1 MPTSQ
6 SHFPKILSTIV
17 IGVVLFGV
25 LVGLVHFFRSW
36 TYRPAE
42 KKSAHIG
49 VDVFLPE
56 VSVDRLRST
65 VARLSSVGSRVTGYP
80 GAKASADF
88 LESEFR
94 RLEMQDVHLEAFSV
108 TVPVDKGASL
118 RLLKSGEEIPLRCV
132 WPNLVRTPTT
142 LGVRGSLIYVGDGE
156 FSGFDGHDVSGNV
169 VLMDFNSGG
178 RWINAGILGA
188 GAVVFIAPKSTTTGQ
203 AEGKFAEVPVA
214 MPRFYVDREAGERLR
229 GLAGEGLEVE
239 VKGRMDWEVRDGYN
253 VVGTFPGSDPDLRDQ
268 EVMLSA
274 YYDGMSVVPS
284 LAPAAEMAC
293 GIAGLLELGEMLRVH
308 PPARTVLF
316 LATSGHCQ
324 NLRGI
329 DAYMQRHSRK
339 KEPFLE
345 DVTKPVFPKLFLG
358 LDLSSGNDGLA
369 AWDTREKMGATQF
382 SRAKNFFG
390 VSLGRRLASMA
401 EGVAAGMGRELE
413 DVFANVI
420 ASQQSDKA
428 WGILIP
434 GRPLP
439 IESEYALACGTP
451 AVSLITS
458 YDARLGV
465 DSPLDRIEGVNFGN
479 LRTQVVF
486 IGGLISQVLNKE
498 DALGDVLNLEMKDD
512 SWGVEGRVKGFSRYA
527 ITPDIEMG
535 GAIVAVRSGRE
546 SKSAKGVRGEF
557 FELANKQGI
566 FKVTRIF
573 REYWPLEIHPFL
585 QNPVTGEITHAPDR
599 GADYPIEVKTKW
611 GLEKPLVVLFRCVP
625 TSFYETVDPRQLG
638 RLSDIV
644 VMDAGNSV
652 PQHYGYFFETARS
665 HYREEEPTIGVVF
678 TEPGKRVKLTLSTG
692 LFGVRFFLVNADPEG
707 GDGAGFL
714 TKVPSA
720 FEQTAYKAALDMW
733 RVDDGR
739 IRELLSYGIENTR
752 LTALHDKAEAH
763 LREAEEALKE
773 RRWSGFIQNARA
785 AQGVEARAYPDVK
798 GTQNDVIRGVVFFMA
813 MLIPCSFF
821 AERLV
826 FAFADIRKQI
836 AGFFGFFFFVWFCL
850 SVVHPA
856 FSLANPALVLVA
868 FLILALATFVLKLIS
883 SRFSAQMRALR
894 TDAAVAHGTDIGRGS
909 AFYVAFMLGISNMRR
924 RKLRTSLTLLTVLL
938 LTFTVMSFTSLKFVL
953 RHMRIPWTEGP
964 FRAGAMIRDGA
975 WKELDDSVLEYTSDE
990 FRDIGRVVPRAWY
1003 TKATKIQGGGL
1014 AVEAASVVGMVPEER
1029 LITGIDSCLSAG
1041 RWIAG
1046 NAECVIP
1053 DSMAVDLGLTVEDV
1067 GRSTVRVFGREL
1079 EVVGIMDSERLKG
1092 LKDLD
1097 GAPLTPVDFG
1107 VVPEDVLAEQLQQGS
1122 ISLRAAQQQAG
1133 RTAGS
1138 TVGIHVYKHLNPGR
1152 VVFLPYHLMR
1162 EMGRVGHWLGGT
1174 TGDLRSVA
1182 VGFDEGIDVGKV
1194 VESFVSRLE
1203 LTVFGSIPQESGP
1216 SEVYVFSSHGMAS
1229 VSGLGILVIPIAI
1242 AALIVLN
1249 TMMGA
1254 VYERFRDIGIYSSVG
1269 LAPSHIGM
1277 LFMAES
1283 CVYAVIGA
1291 VGGYLVAQGVG
1302 RVLFE
1307 SGLLHGLSLNYSSLS
1322 AVMAMG
1328 LVMSV
1333 VMLSTLYPSK
1343 KASQMA
1349 VPDVTRR
1356 WELTDPEGDHWR
1368 FEFPFTVSSRDVRGM
1383 FSFLTTYFRAYSR
1396 YSLGEFYADGVSFRE
1411 EETPEGPSYTIQMQT
1426 WLAPFDMGVSQETVL
1441 RATPTGRY
1449 GIYEIE
1455 MVLDRMSGELQAWI
1469 RTNRQ
1474 FLTLLRKQFLIWRTL
1489 SDQVR
1494 DEYAQKADSDR
1505 DRIVEA

>member
-1 MPTSQ
+1 MFAMTS
-6 SHFPKILSTIV
+6 SLSTTLR
-17 IGVVLFGV
+17 VLFTFV
-25 LVGLVHFFRSW
+25 LVAVLVAAMVGLVEFFRGLS
-36 TYRPAE
+36 
-42 KKSAHIG
+42 SIG
-49 VDVFLPE
+49 SGKQDKEISTEGVFLPE
-56 VSVDRLRST
+56 VSVDRMRST

-88 LESEFR
+88 LESEFL
-94 RLEMQDVHLEAFSV
+94 RLGMQDVHQEAFPV
-108 TVPVDKGASL
+108 TVPMDKGASL
-118 RLLKSGEEIPLRCV
+118 RFLESGEEIPLRCV

-142 LGVRGSLIYVGDGE
+142 PGVRGRLIYAGDGE
-156 FSGFDGHDVSGNV
+156 FSDFDGQDVSGNV

-178 RWINAGILGA
+178 RWVNAGILGA
-188 GAVVFIAPKSTTTGQ
+188 SAVVFIAPESTTSGE
-203 AEGKFAEVPVA
+203 AEDKFAEVPVS

-239 VKGRMDWEVRDGYN
+239 VKGRMDWEVREGYN

-339 KEPFLE
+339 KDEFKE
-345 DVTKPVFPKLFLG
+345 DVIEPVFPKLFLG
-358 LDLSSGNDGLA
+358 LDLSSGNDGITV
-369 AWDTREKMGATQF
+369 WDSREGMGASGFTREKH
-382 SRAKNFFG
+382 FFG
-390 VSLGRRLASMA
+390 VSLGRRLSKIA
-401 EGVAAGMGRELE
+401 EIVSTKMERDPE
-413 DVFANVI
+413 DMFANVI
-420 ASQQSDKA
+420 ASMQSDKA
-428 WGILIP
+428 FAKVIS

-451 AVSLITS
+451 ALSLITS
-458 YDARLGV
+458 YDARMGV
-465 DSPLDRIEGVNFGN
+465 DSPLDRIEGVNFDN
-479 LRTQVVF
+479 LRTQLVF
-486 IGGLISQVLNKE
+486 LGGMLTQVLNDK
-498 DALGDVLNLEMKDD
+498 DALDDVINLDLTD
-512 SWGVEGRVKGFSRYA
+512 TAWAIEGRVKAFSRNA
-527 ITPDIEMG
+527 IIPDIEMG
-535 GAIVAVRSGRE
+535 GAVVALRSRRE
-546 SKSAKGVRGEF
+546 SKVHKGVRGDYIEVADETGKF
-557 FELANKQGI
+557 S
-566 FKVTRIF
+566 VTRLF
-573 REYWPLEIHPFL
+573 REYEMEVHPFVL
-585 QNPVTGEITHAPDR
+585 DSESGDIKFAPDR
-599 GADYPIEVKTKW
+599 GGDIYPISARISRAIT
-611 GLEKPLVVLFRCVP
+611 KPLLVLFRCVP

-644 VMDAGNSV
+644 VMDAGNSI
-652 PQHYGYFFETARS
+652 PPHYGYFFETARPE
-665 HYREEEPTIGVVF
+665 YREEEPTIGVVF

-692 LFGVRFFLVNADPEG
+692 LFGVRFLLVNADPEG

-714 TKVPSA
+714 TEGPAA

-785 AQGVEARAYPDVK
+785 AQGTEARAYPDVK
-798 GTQNDVIRGVVFFMA
+798 GTQNDVIHGVVFFMA

-894 TDAAVAHGTDIGRGS
+894 TDAAVAHETDIGRGS
-909 AFYVAFMLGISNMRR
+909 AFYAAFVLGISNMRR
-924 RKLRTSLTLLTVLL
+924 RKLRTSLTLVTVLL
-938 LTFTVMSFTSLKFVL
+938 LTFTVMSFTSLKFML

-1003 TKATKIQGGGL
+1003 TQATKIQGGGQT
-1014 AVEAASVVGMVPEER
+1014 VEAASVVGMVPEER
-1029 LITGIDSCLSAG
+1029 LITGIDSCLSSG
-1041 RWIAG
+1041 RWLAG

-1053 DSMAVDLGLTVEDV
+1053 DSMAGDLGLTVEDV

-1079 EVVGIMDSERLKG
+1079 KVVGIMDSERLKG
-1092 LKDLD
+1092 LEDLD

-1107 VVPEDVLAEQLQQGS
+1107 VVPEDVLAEQLQQGATS
-1122 ISLRAAQQQAG
+1122 QRAAQQQSG

-1138 TVGIHVYKHLNPGR
+1138 TVGIHVYKHLNPDR
-1152 VVFLPYHLMR
+1152 VVFLPYHMMR
-1162 EMGRVGHWLGGT
+1162 EMGGTGNWWGGT
-1174 TGDLRSVA
+1174 GGLRSVA
-1182 VGFDEGIDVGKV
+1182 IGFDEGIDVGKV
-1194 VESFVSRLE
+1194 VERFVSRLE

-1216 SEVYVFSSHGMAS
+1216 SEVFVFSSHGMTS
-1229 VSGLGILVIPIAI
+1229 VSGLGILLIPIAI

-1254 VYERFRDIGIYSSVG
+1254 VYERFRDIGVYSAVG

-1307 SGLLHGLSLNYSSLS
+1307 SGLLQGLSLNYSSLS

-1328 LVMSV
+1328 MVMSV

-1349 VPDVTRR
+1349 VPDVMRR
-1356 WELTDPEGDHWR
+1356 WELSDPEGDHWR

-1455 MVLDRMSGELQAWI
+1455 TVLDRMSGELQAWV

-1494 DEYAQKADSDR
+1494 DEYAKADSLKTAD
-1505 DRIVEA
+1505 